1 MPTTLIAELP
11 LNHSVMFLN
20 CVQRQRYIRLDLKPN
35 LHLKKYFLEIPLAV
49 QWLRLWA
56 SAVGGMDATPAGEQ
70 RPPRAPFHGDAA

>member
-35 LHLKKYFLEIPLAV
+35 LDLKKYFLETSLAV
-49 QWLRLWA
+49 RWLRLCA
-56 SAVGGMDATPAGEQ
+56 SAADGVDPVPGWEQ
-70 RPPRAPFHGDAA
+70 RSPCAPFHGHAV